1 MTPLALQLGGGGSG
15 LLESISQVAVV
26 GGTLVLV
33 LMLVALGAFAYKSV
47 RGDGIQWPDDVDDE
61 DDDGTVRRDRSDDEW
76 KYS

>member
-1 MTPLALQLGGGGSG
+1 MTLLLQLGGSG
-15 LLESISQVAVV
+15 LLESISQVAVI

-47 RGDGIQWPDDVDDE
+47 RGDGIRWPDDVDDE
-61 DDDGTVRRDRSDDEW
+61 DDGTVRRNHSDDEW